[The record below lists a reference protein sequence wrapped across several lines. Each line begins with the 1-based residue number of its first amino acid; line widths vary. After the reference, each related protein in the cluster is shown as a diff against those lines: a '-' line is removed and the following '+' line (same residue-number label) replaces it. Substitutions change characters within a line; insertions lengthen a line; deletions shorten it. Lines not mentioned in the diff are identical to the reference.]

1 MCQDHDPDSG
11 RQTDSDAVSPTVDL
25 PRRRLLI
32 AGVGTAATAVA
43 GCLGGRGDGSDGG
56 DGDSGSGDSG
66 DEAPAAVT
74 IPEGATCEVC
84 GMVIRQ
90 HPGPSAE
97 IFYADQEPE
106 GHENP
111 ARFDSTWEAYQY
123 EFERD
128 GEGWE
133 DVAFYVTDY
142 SAVDYDIF
150 EDGGDTLITRHYEAS
165 AFAAATDVTYVV
177 DSEVKGT
184 MGRDLIGFTEE
195 SDAELFQSEYGGS
208 LTTHDGVTPEVVA
221 GLGM

>member
-1 MCQDHDPDSG
+1 MDSERPGNADESTEARPIG
-11 RQTDSDAVSPTVDL
+11 RRPV
-25 PRRRLLI
+25 LL
-32 AGVGTAATAVA
+32 AGTGMLVGSLS
-43 GCLGGRGDGSDGG
+43 GCLGGNGGGGDGSD
-56 DGDSGSGDSG
+56 D
-66 DEAPAAVT
+66 APAAIT
-74 IPEGATCEVC
+74 IPEDATCDVC
-84 GMVIRQ
+84 GMTIRQ

-128 GEGWE
+128 EEGWE

-142 SAVDYDIF
+142 SAVDYETF

-165 AFAAATDVTYVV
+165 SFAPVTDVTFVV
-177 DSEVKGT
+177 DSDVKGT
-184 MGRDLIGFTEE
+184 MGRDLIGFGDEA
-195 SDAELFQSEYGGS
+195 DAESFQSEFGGS
-208 LTTHDGVTPEVVA
+208 LTGHDGVTPEVVA

>member
-1 MCQDHDPDSG
+1 MNNEQLGTPDREAEATSI
-11 RQTDSDAVSPTVDL
+11 
-25 PRRRLLI
+25 RRRPFVL
-32 AGVGTAATAVA
+32 AGTGMLVGSLS
-43 GCLGGRGDGSDGG
+43 GCLGGNGSSGDGGEDT
-56 DGDSGSGDSG
+56 
-66 DEAPAAVT
+66 PAAIT
-74 IPEGATCEVC
+74 IPEAATCDVC
-84 GMVIRQ
+84 GMTIRQ

-128 GEGWE
+128 DEGWE

-142 SAVDYDIF
+142 SAVDYETF

-165 AFAAATDVTYVV
+165 SFASVTEVTFVV
-177 DSEVKGT
+177 DSDVKGT
-184 MGRDLIGFTEE
+184 MGRDLIGFVDEA
-195 SDAELFQSEYGGS
+195 DAESFQSEFGGS
-208 LTTHDGVTPEVVA
+208 LTGHDGVTPEVVA